1 MKILVVGGTRFVGKA
16 IVSRLLEKGNSLTL
30 FTRGNKSVPDH
41 VRHIKGDRNEDDD
54 LKQLQDTNYDVI
66 IDSSGRTRE
75 QTERILEFSGPPNYR
90 FVYISSAGIYS
101 SSQSLPLSE
110 DSPLDKNSRHI
121 GKAETE
127 SFLEDRRIP
136 FTSFRPTY
144 IYGPGNYNPI
154 ETWFFDRITNNKI
167 IPMPGDGQLI
177 TQLGH
182 VSDLAEAIVL
192 SLESNKSENSIY
204 NCSGKKGITIKGLIE
219 SATLAA
225 GKNIS
230 DIQLKSFDIEHLDK
244 KARKLFPI
252 RLTHFFTDISHLE
265 QDLDWT
271 PKFDLDTGLTDSFS
285 NDYLLNAKAD
295 IDFSSDDSLFY

>member
-1 MKILVVGGTRFVGKA
+1 
-16 IVSRLLEKGNSLTL
+16 
-30 FTRGNKSVPDH
+30 
-41 VRHIKGDRNEDDD
+41 
-54 LKQLQDTNYDVI
+54 
-66 IDSSGRTRE
+66 
-75 QTERILEFSGPPNYR
+75 
-90 FVYISSAGIYS
+90 
-101 SSQSLPLSE
+101 
-110 DSPLDKNSRHI
+110 
-121 GKAETE
+121 
-127 SFLEDRRIP
+127 
-136 FTSFRPTY
+136 
-144 IYGPGNYNPI
+144 
-154 ETWFFDRITNNKI
+154 
-167 IPMPGDGQLI
+167 MPGDGQLI